1 MSADGNHELRDTV
14 DLSGVNSFRVLLDHK
29 AKLKEAFEKIVSQQ
43 KQVDDRIKQTIGDF
57 RFFKCGD
64 ITGSYAF
71 EPRGE
76 YTVRASNPRVLR
88 IDK

>member
-1 MSADGNHELRDTV
+1 MSADGNHELRDTI
-14 DLSGVNSFRVLLDHK
+14 DLSGVNSVAVLLAHK
-29 AKLKEAFEKIVSQQ
+29 AKLKDAYEKIIAQQ
-43 KQVDDRIKQTIGDF
+43 KQVDDRLKEAIGDY

-64 ITGSYAF
+64 VTGSYAF

-88 IDK
+88 ISK